1 MFSNLVSYSYYSFLL
16 NAITVSLDVSALFW
30 LNQDHDTILSWSKQ
44 WLVTI
49 KGLIH
54 TRNND
59 KHFVNRTKLE
69 ATSTN
74 TRFLLPPPSGLMN
87 VAPDTCI
94 LQ

>member
-16 NAITVSLDVSALFW
+16 NAITVSPDVSALFW
-30 LNQDHDTILSWSKQ
+30 LNQDHDTILSWSRQ